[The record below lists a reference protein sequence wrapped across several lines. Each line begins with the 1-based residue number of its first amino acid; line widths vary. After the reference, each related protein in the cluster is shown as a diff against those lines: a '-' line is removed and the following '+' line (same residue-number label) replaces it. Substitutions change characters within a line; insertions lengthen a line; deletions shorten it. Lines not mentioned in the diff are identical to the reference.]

1 MLSGRGLG
9 RAARPSPD
17 HGWGVLLR
25 LLVAVYA
32 LLADRFPAALPLA
45 RFIAARLSLLGLLA
59 ARLSLLGLLAAGLF
73 VPGAFLHAL
82 LARLLVPCPLLAIT
96 LHAVLHVA
104 LQALG
109 AVPLDPLGLRVR
121 AEPAGRAR
129 AGRLPRDPVGSAR
142 SARVASAA
150 RLDPAGSAR
159 PDRAG
164 SARPGPADPLS
175 AIALDRT
182 LALLLDGPL
191 ALDGPVA
198 LGLLGPVAL
207 RLLDPRRLVLAF
219 GAFPPLPEAPL
230 VPLLAE
236 LSRAVLALE
245 PVPALD
251 AVGPLLL
258 FQPLAIHTLA
268 IHTLAIHTLAIH
280 TLAIHTLAI
289 HTTPAPVEHAILPLH
304 PLATSVE
311 TPLLPPALAD
321 RVLALRARRD
331 PHRGVERPALQRLAA
346 QASLARDEPVL
357 RNVPPRAPFDH
368 RGAQTALRG
377 LPFTVVY
384 R

>member
-17 HGWGVLLR
+17 HGWAFLLR

-109 AVPLDPLGLRVR
+109 AVPLDPLGLRAFALSQLGALALDAFR
-121 AEPAGRAR
+121 AIPSDPLGALALHP
-129 AGRLPRDPVGSAR
+129 RLALIP
-142 SARVASAA
+142 
-150 RLDPAGSAR
+150 LDPLA
-159 PDRAG
+159 P
-164 SARPGPADPLS
+164 
-175 AIALDRT
+175 IALD
-182 LALLLDGPL
+182 PL
-191 ALDGPVA
+191 APVPLIRSPRSRWIA
-198 LGLLGPVAL
+198 RSRCCSTARWRWMVRSRWACSASVAL
-207 RLLDPRRLVLAF
+207 RPLDPRRPVLAF

-289 HTTPAPVEHAILPLH
+289 HTTPAPVEHAIPPLH

-311 TPLLPPALAD
+311 TPLLPLALAD

-331 PHRGVERPALQRLAA
+331 PHRGVERSLQRLAA
-346 QASLARDEPVL
+346 QALAR
-357 RNVPPRAPFDH
+357 A
-368 RGAQTALRG
+368 
-377 LPFTVVY
+377 
-384 R
+384 

>member
-1 MLSGRGLG
+1 MPRVFVC
-9 RAARPSPD
+9 RAWCSAVAASAAPLALLPIT
-17 HGWGVLLR
+17 GGAFLLR

-73 VPGAFLHAL
+73 VPGSFLHAL

-109 AVPLDPLGLRVR
+109 AVPLDPLGLRAFALSQLGALALDAFR
-121 AEPAGRAR
+121 AIPSDPLGALALHP
-129 AGRLPRDPVGSAR
+129 RLAPIP
-142 SARVASAA
+142 
-150 RLDPAGSAR
+150 LDPLAPIALD
-159 PDRAG
+159 PLA
-164 SARPGPADPLS
+164 PVPLDPLS

-198 LGLLGPVAL
+198 LGPLGSVAL
-207 RLLDPRRLVLAF
+207 RPLDPRRPVLAF

-268 IHTLAIHTLAIH
+268 SHTLAIHTLAIH

-321 RVLALRARRD
+321 RVPARFRARRD

-346 QASLARDEPVL
+346 
-357 RNVPPRAPFDH
+357 
-368 RGAQTALRG
+368 
-377 LPFTVVY
+377 
-384 R
+384 